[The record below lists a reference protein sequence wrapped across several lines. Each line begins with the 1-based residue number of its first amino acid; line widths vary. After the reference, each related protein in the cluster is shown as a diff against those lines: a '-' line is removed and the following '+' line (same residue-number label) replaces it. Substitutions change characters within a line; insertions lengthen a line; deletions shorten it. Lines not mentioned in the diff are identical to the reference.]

1 MRSGQA
7 LSHIRRRRISLRLKW
22 AREQNAEE
30 EMADYKTMEI
40 RGFFRSHSHL
50 PIWEAMQKAGIWE
63 QVGLKVS
70 FEFCD
75 SSEAAEKAL
84 FSGDIDFVS
93 GNHISPYLL
102 VRRGKPIVSLTS
114 PSNSVDDRL
123 VTRFPVKAVSELKG
137 KRIGDTTLVDS
148 IGGYH
153 HPRGNHMLYVMR
165 GGLRLDE
172 VEFVELTESNN
183 EFRAMQLDVLKSG
196 KVDGIFVTG
205 STDKFEQAGLHVLSL
220 DRLPM
225 INGPTLTTTLTTLEA
240 KEGLAERLVKA
251 QVLGIH
257 FARTRRG
264 ETEQI
269 LEGLR
274 RRVPECKNVNYRSV
288 AKLLPKP
295 YPDHEAVANAY
306 KLCCMKN
313 PEAEE
318 QSPMALWDLHYLRA
332 LDNSG
337 YINKLYT

>member
-1 MRSGQA
+1 M
-7 LSHIRRRRISLRLKW
+7 
-22 AREQNAEE
+22 AEYE
-30 EMADYKTMEI
+30 PLEI
-40 RGFFRSHSHL
+40 RGFYRSHSHL
-50 PIWEAMQKAGIWE
+50 PIWEVMDKAGIWE
-63 QVGLKVS
+63 RVGLKVT

-75 SSEAAEKAL
+75 SSSAAEKAL
-84 FSGDIDFVS
+84 FDGSVDFVS

-114 PSNSVDDRL
+114 PSNSVNDRL
-123 VTRFPVKAVSELKG
+123 VARFPIEQISELRG

-165 GGLRLDE
+165 GGLRLTE
-172 VEFVELTESNN
+172 VAWVELTESNK
-183 EFRAMQLDVLKSG
+183 EFHAIQLDVVKAG
-196 KVDGIFVTG
+196 KVDAIFVTG
-205 STDKFEQAGLHVLSL
+205 NTDKFEQAGLHVLPL

-225 INGPTLTTTLTTLEA
+225 INGPTLTSTLTTLQK

-251 QVLGIH
+251 QVMGIH

-264 ETEQI
+264 ETENI

-274 RRVPECKNVNYRSV
+274 QRVPEAKNVAYRSV

-295 YPDHEAVANAY
+295 YPDHEGMANAY
-306 KLCCMKN
+306 RLCCLKS
-313 PEAEE
+313 PETEE
-318 QSPMALWDLHYLRA
+318 MSPMALWDLHYLRA

-337 YINKLYT
+337 FIDKLYA

>member
-1 MRSGQA
+1 M
-7 LSHIRRRRISLRLKW
+7 
-22 AREQNAEE
+22 AELQ
-30 EMADYKTMEI
+30 TMEI
-40 RGFFRSHSHL
+40 RGLYRSHSHL
-50 PIWEAMQKAGIWE
+50 PLWEVMEKAGIWS
-63 QVGLKVS
+63 QVSLKVS
-70 FEFCD
+70 FEFCN

-84 FSGDIDFVS
+84 LGGDVDFVS

-102 VRRGKPIVSLTS
+102 VKRGQPIVCLSS
-114 PSNSVDDRL
+114 PSNSVNDRL
-123 VTRFPVKAVSELKG
+123 VARFPIAQVSELRG

-165 GGLRLDE
+165 GGLKLSE
-172 VEFVELTESNN
+172 VEWVELAESNE
-183 EFRAMQLDVLKSG
+183 EFKAMQLDALKSG
-196 KVDGIFVTG
+196 KADAIFITG
-205 STDKFEQAGLHVLSL
+205 NTDKFERAGLHVLRL

-225 INGPTLTTTLTTLEA
+225 INGPTLTSTLTALRN

-264 ETEQI
+264 ETEEI
-269 LEGLR
+269 LDGLR
-274 RRVPECKNVNYRSV
+274 RRVPECKDVDYRSV

-306 KLCCMKN
+306 RLCCLKN

-332 LDNSG
+332 LDHSG
-337 YINKLYT
+337 FIDDIYR

>member
-1 MRSGQA
+1 M
-7 LSHIRRRRISLRLKW
+7 
-22 AREQNAEE
+22 AEYE
-30 EMADYKTMEI
+30 PLEI
-40 RGFFRSHSHL
+40 RGFYRSHSHL
-50 PIWEAMQKAGIWE
+50 PIWEVMDKAGIWE
-63 QVGLKVS
+63 RVGLKVT
-70 FEFCD
+70 FDFCD
-75 SSEAAEKAL
+75 SSSAAEKAL
-84 FSGDIDFVS
+84 FDGSVDFVS

-114 PSNSVDDRL
+114 PSNSVNDRL
-123 VTRFPVKAVSELKG
+123 VARFPIEQISELRG

-172 VEFVELTESNN
+172 VAWVELTESNK
-183 EFRAMQLDVLKSG
+183 EFHAIQLEVVKAG
-196 KVDGIFVTG
+196 KVDAIFVTG
-205 STDKFEQAGLHVLSL
+205 NTDKFEQAGLHVLPL

-225 INGPTLTTTLTTLEA
+225 INGPTLTSTLTTLQK

-251 QVLGIH
+251 QVMGIH

-264 ETEQI
+264 ETENI

-274 RRVPECKNVNYRSV
+274 QRVPEAKNVAYRSV

-295 YPDHEAVANAY
+295 YPDHEGMANAY
-306 KLCCMKN
+306 KLCCLKS
-313 PEAEE
+313 PETEE
-318 QSPMALWDLHYLRA
+318 MSPMALWDLHYLRA

-337 YINKLYT
+337 FIDKLYA

>member
-1 MRSGQA
+1 
-7 LSHIRRRRISLRLKW
+7 
-22 AREQNAEE
+22 
-30 EMADYKTMEI
+30 ME
-40 RGFFRSHSHL
+40 
-50 PIWEAMQKAGIWE
+50 KAGIWE

-84 FSGDIDFVS
+84 LSGDVDFVS

-114 PSNSVDDRL
+114 PSNSVHDRL
-123 VTRFPVKAVSELKG
+123 VTRLPVKAVAELKG

-172 VEFVELTESNN
+172 VEFVELTDSNN
-183 EFRAMQLDVLKSG
+183 EFRAMQMDVLKSN
-196 KVDGIFVTG
+196 KVDAIFVTG
-205 STDKFEQAGLHVLSL
+205 NTDHFTQAGMHVLQL
-220 DRLPM
+220 DRLSM
-225 INGPTLTTTLTTLEA
+225 INGPTLTSTLTTLQN

-251 QVLGIH
+251 QVMGIY

-264 ETEQI
+264 ETEKI

-288 AKLLPKP
+288 SRFLPKP

-306 KLCCMKN
+306 RLCCLKS
-313 PEAEE
+313 PETEE
-318 QSPMALWDLHYLRA
+318 QSPMALWDLHYLRE

-337 YINKLYT
+337 FIDALYANS

>member
-1 MRSGQA
+1 
-7 LSHIRRRRISLRLKW
+7 
-22 AREQNAEE
+22 
-30 EMADYKTMEI
+30 MADYNIMEI
-40 RGFFRSHSHL
+40 RGFYRSHSHL
-50 PIWEAMQKAGIWE
+50 PIWEVMDKAGIWE
-63 QVGLKVS
+63 RVGLRVT

-75 SSEAAEKAL
+75 SSSAAEKAL
-84 FSGDIDFVS
+84 FDRSVDFVS

-114 PSNSVDDRL
+114 ASNNVNDKL
-123 VTRFPVKAVSELKG
+123 VARFPIKQVCELGG

-165 GGLRLDE
+165 AGLKLDE
-172 VEFVELTESNN
+172 VEWVELSESNN
-183 EFRAMQLDVLKSG
+183 EFKAMQMDVLKNG
-196 KVDGIFVTG
+196 KVDAIFVTG
-205 STDKFEQAGLHVLSL
+205 NTEKFEQAGLHALVL

-225 INGPTLTTTLTTLEA
+225 INGPTLTSTLTTLQS

-251 QVLGIH
+251 QLMGIH

-264 ETEQI
+264 ETESI

-274 RRVPECKNVNYRSV
+274 QRVPEAKNVAYRSV

-295 YPDHEAVANAY
+295 YPDHEGVANAY
-306 KLCCMKN
+306 KLCCLKS
-313 PEAEE
+313 PETEE
-318 QSPMALWDLHYLRA
+318 MSPMALWDLHYLRE

-337 YINKLYT
+337 FIDALYQ

>member
-1 MRSGQA
+1 MS
-7 LSHIRRRRISLRLKW
+7 
-22 AREQNAEE
+22 E
-30 EMADYKTMEI
+30 YKTMEI
-40 RGFFRSHSHL
+40 RGFYRSHSHL
-50 PIWEAMQKAGIWE
+50 PIWEVMDKAGIWE
-63 QVGLKVS
+63 RVGLRVT

-75 SSEAAEKAL
+75 SSSAAEKAL
-84 FSGDIDFVS
+84 FDGSVDFVS

-114 PSNSVDDRL
+114 PSNNVNDKL
-123 VTRFPVKAVSELKG
+123 VARFPIKQVSELRG

-165 GGLRLDE
+165 AGLKLDE
-172 VEFVELTESNN
+172 VEWVELSESNN
-183 EFRAMQLDVLKSG
+183 EFKAMQMDVLKSG
-196 KVDGIFVTG
+196 KVDAIFVTG
-205 STDKFEQAGLHVLSL
+205 NTDKFEQAGLHALAL

-225 INGPTLTTTLTTLEA
+225 INGPTLTSTLTTLQS

-251 QVLGIH
+251 QLMGIH

-264 ETEQI
+264 ETESI

-274 RRVPECKNVNYRSV
+274 QRVPEAKNVAYRSV

-295 YPDHEAVANAY
+295 YPDHEGMANAY
-306 KLCCMKN
+306 KLCCLKS
-313 PEAEE
+313 PETEE
-318 QSPMALWDLHYLRA
+318 MSPMALWDLHYLRE

-337 YINKLYT
+337 FIDALYQ

>member
-1 MRSGQA
+1 M
-7 LSHIRRRRISLRLKW
+7 
-22 AREQNAEE
+22 AEYE
-30 EMADYKTMEI
+30 PLEI
-40 RGFFRSHSHL
+40 RGYFRSHSHL
-50 PIWEAMQKAGIWE
+50 PIWEVMDKAGIWE
-63 QVGLKVS
+63 RVGLKVS

-75 SSEAAEKAL
+75 SSSAAEKAL
-84 FSGDIDFVS
+84 FEGYIDFVS

-102 VRRGKPIVSLTS
+102 VRRGKPIVSLAS
-114 PSNSVDDRL
+114 PSNSVNDKL
-123 VTRFPVKAVSELKG
+123 VTRFAVKEVSELRG

-165 GGLRLDE
+165 GGLRLEE
-172 VEFVELTESNN
+172 VEWGELTESNK
-183 EFRAMQLDVLKSG
+183 EFQGMQLDVVKSG
-196 KVDGIFVTG
+196 KVDAIFVTG
-205 STDKFEQAGLHVLSL
+205 GTEKFEQAGLHVLPL

-225 INGPTLTTTLTTLEA
+225 INGPTLTSTLTTLQ
-240 KEGLAERLVKA
+240 KKHGLAERLVKA

-264 ETEQI
+264 ETEKI

-274 RRVPECKNVNYRSV
+274 QRVPEAKNVNYRSV

-306 KLCCMKN
+306 RLCCLKT
-313 PEAEE
+313 PETEE
-318 QSPMALWDLHYLRA
+318 MSPMALWDLHYLRE

-337 YINKLYT
+337 FIDELYRPN